1 MDRRAAL
8 RARMVELRA
17 SDPEDHDGFL
27 RTVDQLLAVSNEI
40 IDRLNGTAASNDT
53 AASNSSAAANTGEA
67 EPSGGDAGRDGSV
80 GPGVVEG
87 RAQERATGGA
97 EDDAR

>member
-1 MDRRAAL
+1 MDVSPEPQQLAELVDRRAAL

-17 SDPEDHDGFL
+17 NDPEDHDGFL

-40 IDRLNGTAASNDT
+40 IDRLNGSGASG
-53 AASNSSAAANTGEA
+53 A
-67 EPSGGDAGRDGSV
+67 DAGRDSSV
-80 GPGVVEG
+80 GPGAVEG
-87 RAQERATGGA
+87 GAQEPATGGA